1 MKKILL
7 LLGFSLVVMNLVSAQ
22 PDESQPI
29 THPKKT
35 YLRMGGAGGF
45 TSHLLL
51 WNVSNIN
58 SSFNGDNVPKI
69 KDKSLALFGGQ
80 GYGYIMFIENLR
92 IGGMGAGGGVTSST
106 VFQNTRYDLETNVN
120 FGGVTVD
127 YVLPL
132 YERLDFV
139 VGGLIGWGGMNVKMR
154 RDTWGIKTWDS
165 LVDSWA
171 ANGNSLVGNFAY
183 SLEGSFFIYQP
194 AVNFEYALLRWLGV
208 RLGVSYLGMTSP
220 SWQLDEKFDVVGVP
234 DKLKGNGIMI
244 NGGVFLGTFLF

>member
-7 LLGFSLVVMNLVSAQ
+7 LLLLNIIVIDYVSAQ
-22 PDESQPI
+22 PDESQAI
-29 THPKKT
+29 TQPQKT

-45 TSHLLL
+45 TSHFLF
-51 WNVSNIN
+51 WNVSDIN

-69 KDKSLALFGGQ
+69 QDKPLILFGGQ

-92 IGGMGAGGGVTSST
+92 IGGMGAGGGVTSSI
-106 VFQNTRYDLETNVN
+106 VIQNTRYDLETKVS

-132 YERLDFV
+132 SERLDIVAGGFV
-139 VGGLIGWGGMNVKMR
+139 GWGGMDIKMR
-154 RDTWGIKTWDS
+154 RDNWGVKKWDE
-165 LVDSWA
+165 LVNVWSSGSISS
-171 ANGNSLVGNFAY
+171 NNLSY
-183 SLEGSFFIYQP
+183 SLTGSFFIYQP
-194 AVNFEYALLRWLGV
+194 AVNLEYAILRWLGV

-220 SWQLDEKFDVVGVP
+220 NWQLDEKFDVVGVP
-234 DKLKGNGIMI
+234 DKLKGNGLMI